1 MCSLP
6 KYLKKTKTT
15 NVEQRQGMISHLHSN
30 ISVFASAL
38 ILIIPRKISLVKYI
52 PVEICHVGLSSLVLF
67 FFLLSHFFRILS
79 RFFF

>member
-67 FFLLSHFFRILS
+67 FFFFHIFS
-79 RFFF
+79 GS